1 MIVTTTTNNYYYDDD
16 DYYYYYQQLLLRL
29 RRLLL
34 LLLRLLLLL
43 LLVLLYLL
51 STIYLLLLLSLP
63 TTISIDHANHDC
75 DDGDDEDADDD
86 EQEERARERE
96 RVREKSIP
104 IDDDDNQKVD
114 TLAQIWFKRRGAS
127 TCTLQHM
134 PVSSSASHR
143 TATQVGAAIHKQRQG
158 QLPLPLHIVGHTDRQ
173 RTVDSGPERDNN
185 KQRLANH
192 PANRRLRGR
201 SCGTARVAVLSTA
214 APTLSTSATI
224 TRGSSRMCTVP

>member
-1 MIVTTTTNNYYYDDD
+1 M
-16 DYYYYYQQLLLRL
+16 
-29 RRLLL
+29 
-34 LLLRLLLLL
+34 LLL
-43 LLVLLYLL
+43 LLVLL

-143 TATQVGAAIHKQRQG
+143 TATQVGAAIHKQ
-158 QLPLPLHIVGHTDRQ
+158 LPLPLHIVACTDRQ
-173 RTVDSGPERDNN
+173 RTVDSGQRTQGLLRHSLPTAQPVRPKIEEPKSVA
-185 KQRLANH
+185 KQRSANVD
-192 PANRRLRGR
+192 R
-201 SCGTARVAVLSTA
+201 
-214 APTLSTSATI
+214 
-224 TRGSSRMCTVP
+224 

>member
-1 MIVTTTTNNYYYDDD
+1 MIVMMVMMKM
-16 DYYYYYQQLLLRL
+16 LMMMS
-29 RRLLL
+29 RRK
-34 LLLRLLLLL
+34 
-43 LLVLLYLL
+43 
-51 STIYLLLLLSLP
+51 
-63 TTISIDHANHDC
+63 
-75 DDGDDEDADDD
+75 E
-86 EQEERARERE
+86 RERE

-143 TATQVGAAIHKQRQG
+143 TATQVGAAIHKQ
-158 QLPLPLHIVGHTDRQ
+158 LPLPLHIVACTDRQ
-173 RTVDSGPERDNN
+173 RTVDSGPKRDNN

-201 SCGTARVAVLSTA
+201 SCGTAREAVLSTA
-214 APTLSTSATI
+214 APRSLHIRPPRQRTVDSA
-224 TRGSSRMCTVP
+224 RRSLHSFRLCRRQPP